1 MEVFSALRRNRYVLP
16 LGVAFAVL
24 VGCHSSPEHNLP
36 EPPRAASVPEIAE
49 TPQSTA
55 LVTNPAAAARLER
68 VRLSLEQGLDV
79 NQADAD
85 GRTALMMAAFEGYTE
100 VAELLLDYG
109 AEVDSNDSAG
119 RTALM
124 YASSG
129 PFPQT
134 VELLVR
140 NGADVNHADKAE
152 GWTALMLAAAE
163 GHQAVVVALARRG
176 ANIEMTDQDGDAAID
191 HARER
196 KQPEIV
202 TLLQELKGDN

>member
-24 VGCHSSPEHNLP
+24 VGCHSSPEHSLP
-36 EPPRAASVPEIAE
+36 EPPHAASVPEIAE

-79 NQADAD
+79 NKADAE
-85 GRTALMMAAFEGYTE
+85 GRTSLMMAAFEGYTE

-134 VELLVR
+134 VELLIE
-140 NGADVNHADKAE
+140 NGADVNRADTAE
-152 GWTALMLAAAE
+152 RWTALMLAAAE
-163 GHQAVVVALARRG
+163 GHRPVVEILLKHGADIALS
-176 ANIEMTDQDGDAAID
+176 DLDGDSAID

-196 KQPEIV
+196 GQTDIV
-202 TLLQELKGDN
+202 ALLGS